1 MWPSTPEDRL
11 HQWYQLRVDTEQ
23 GDLELALMTINNW
36 WFRVPIQA
44 RYLDWDQHDKWPDPW
59 QLLNDNAYCDIA
71 RPLGIMYTIMLLQRS
86 DIGDLCMVRDQED
99 NLVLVN
105 EGKYILNWAPG
116 QLLNIGSSK
125 INIKQSISSKLFDQY
140 TR

>member
-1 MWPSTPEDRL
+1 
-11 HQWYQLRVDTEQ
+11 
-23 GDLELALMTINNW
+23 MTINNW
-36 WFRVPIQA
+36 WFWVPIQA

-86 DIGDLCMVRDQED
+86 DISDLCMVRGQED

-105 EGKYILNWAPG
+105 KGKYILNWAPG

-125 INIKQSISSKLFDQY
+125 INIKQSISSKLFDHY